1 MRARPQIWKFHPRG
15 AVQHHDL
22 KPSQVPGPSA
32 KLKDAKIAKGKKPRG
47 RRDFGMWRVMVD
59 LQKI

>member
-1 MRARPQIWKFHPRG
+1 MSARPQIWKFHPG
-15 AVQHHDL
+15 SCAVPWSL
-22 KPSQVPGPSA
+22 PSQVPGPSA

-47 RRDFGMWRVMVD
+47 RRDFEMWRVMVD